1 MRDVSG
7 GRGQVRQTEA
17 REDAMRA
24 RRWIVVGFV
33 LGACLALPI
42 QAAADGGA
50 FIEFRGGSGSGA
62 GGTHFL
68 PGDSANGTAY
78 VSVPER
84 WQDLLDRG
92 PFYVYVVTHG
102 FIREGRPLPEG
113 AMRVGTA
120 TIEHDSRTLFLIHLS
135 FAVPDVPGGYY
146 NIQICNDPCTVS
158 GFREPLTGSMS
169 IVQTTREAQLLNK
182 QQKLWGENWS
192 LERQLR
198 KANKANDELTAGL
211 EQRNRSNIE
220 LTAEVARLEGALDDA
235 TNAAPTAGGSQVDD
249 GRPLVEAWALLAI
262 VVALLVALVSVA
274 LGVIFSRR
282 HAARIVVPDTIAE
295 LDEETPEL
303 VRR

>member
-1 MRDVSG
+1 
-7 GRGQVRQTEA
+7 
-17 REDAMRA
+17 MRA

-33 LGACLALPI
+33 LGACLALPLE
-42 QAAADGGA
+42 AGADGGA
-50 FIEFRGGSGSGA
+50 YIEFRGGSGSGA

-68 PGDSANGTAY
+68 PGDVATGTGY
-78 VSVPER
+78 VFVPER

-92 PFYVYVVTHG
+92 PFYVYVVTQG
-102 FIREGRPLPEG
+102 FIREGRPLPQG

-120 TIEHDSRTLFLIHLS
+120 TIEHDSRTSFLIRMS
-135 FAVPDVPGGYY
+135 FEVPDVPGDYY
-146 NIQICNDPCTVS
+146 NVQICNDPCTIS

-169 IVQTTREAQLLNK
+169 IVQTTREAQLLNE
-182 QQKLWGENWS
+182 QQKLWGRNWS
-192 LERQLR
+192 LQRQLR
-198 KANKANDELTAGL
+198 KANKANEELTAGL
-211 EQRNRSNIE
+211 GQSNRSNIE
-220 LTAEVARLEGALDDA
+220 LTAEIGRLSSALDDA
-235 TNAAPTAGGSQVDD
+235 TNAARVAGASSND

-274 LGVIFSRR
+274 LGLIFSRR

>member
-1 MRDVSG
+1 
-7 GRGQVRQTEA
+7 
-17 REDAMRA
+17 MRA

-33 LGACLALPI
+33 LGACLALPLE
-42 QAAADGGA
+42 AAADGGA

-68 PGDSANGTAY
+68 PGDSASGLSY

-92 PFYVYVVTHG
+92 PFYVYVVSRG
-102 FIREGRPLPEG
+102 WIREGRPLPEG
-113 AMRVGTA
+113 AIRVGTA
-120 TIEHDSRTLFLIHLS
+120 TIEHETRTTFLIRMS
-135 FAVPDVPGGYY
+135 FQVPDVPGDYY

-169 IVQTTREAQLLNK
+169 IVQTTREAQLLNE
-182 QQKLWGENWS
+182 QQKLWGRNWS
-192 LERQLR
+192 LQRQLR
-198 KANKANDELTAGL
+198 KANKANGELTAGL
-211 EQRNRSNIE
+211 EQSNRTNIE
-220 LTAEVARLEGALDDA
+220 LSAEIGRLESALEDA
-235 TNAAPTAGGSQVDD
+235 TNADAATGTSSVDN
-249 GRPLVEAWALLAI
+249 GRPLVEAWALVAI

-295 LDEETPEL
+295 LDGETPEL

>member
-1 MRDVSG
+1 
-7 GRGQVRQTEA
+7 
-17 REDAMRA
+17 MRA

-33 LGACLALPI
+33 LGACLALPLE
-42 QAAADGGA
+42 AAADGGA

-68 PGDSANGTAY
+68 PGDSASGLSY

-92 PFYVYVVTHG
+92 PFYVYVVSRG
-102 FIREGRPLPEG
+102 WIREGRPLPEG
-113 AMRVGTA
+113 AIRVGTA
-120 TIEHDSRTLFLIHLS
+120 TIEHETRTTFLIRMS
-135 FAVPDVPGGYY
+135 FQVPDVPGDYY

-169 IVQTTREAQLLNK
+169 IVQTTREAQLLNE
-182 QQKLWGENWS
+182 QQKLWGRNWS
-192 LERQLR
+192 LQRQLR
-198 KANKANDELTAGL
+198 KANKANGELTAGL
-211 EQRNRSNIE
+211 EQSNRSNIE
-220 LTAEVARLEGALDDA
+220 LSAEIGRLESALEDA
-235 TNAAPTAGGSQVDD
+235 TNADAATGTSSVDN
-249 GRPLVEAWALLAI
+249 GRPLVEAWALVAI

-295 LDEETPEL
+295 LDGETPEL